1 MRGLVWVLLCLG
13 SLALGQ
19 ARTELQGVVPGDQL
33 GWEIQE
39 LQASIVVSKP
49 TVLNLQIY
57 SPGFDPNDYRRTLKG
72 QEELGDERY
81 DKGKGEI
88 VAEFVLMRDGRV
100 LTEERFGVEPHR
112 WVLFYRGEVEPG
124 VYLIKSRLLGLGKNA
139 FRYRIQ
145 TRVPQAAELII
156 DPSLQIYDVRQMQV
170 ANSLPI
176 ATIRGRDW
184 LEPFVLNVSPEAL
197 PLRVGFYD
205 EDGAQEMEGRVRL
218 PDGRI
223 EARNVSGD
231 RSWAYYD
238 IRQPGQITF
247 GFRQPKTARQYSNT
261 IGFRVDAC
269 MEVEREAFRVVAPR
283 PVRASVVDLE
293 GRPLQV
299 LIALEGDKVR
309 IVRLPTLP
317 EGYRLVRLEVEGGEY
332 LVDDPLRDR
341 RPPAAVHQGA
351 TSARFGCAGGAAKY
365 VLERLAPPPTPP
377 APPPAHLEIEAVL
390 VLPDGERPFDLPVR
404 VGEQTVALGQGQA
417 RVSLKAGLYSLVALQ
432 GGARVEGPGS
442 VVLKEGETQKVR
454 FRVYPEV
461 KLTLEARP
469 TTLRVGE
476 ETTLVARASTGF
488 TRLLPAELELELP
501 PCLEALEAPRLVAPI
516 AQGREAVLQVR
527 AKALCKAEPVVT
539 ANLSPWGEQAQAPLK
554 IVQPATFTLHKEALT
569 PSVAVGSEA
578 IWRLRVANTGD
589 EPGRVRLQ
597 DSLAPGLQGQPLD
610 QVVELGV
617 GAAQT
622 FEVRARVST
631 EAPPVLLNTARLLS
645 ESGQPL
651 REAQAQVAV
660 LRPVAEL
667 SRSLDRRIVVPGE
680 EVEVRLVVRNSG
692 QAPLSYTL
700 QDTYPEWLEVAQTP
714 AFSGTLPPGESRTHT
729 YRAKVR
735 FGAPAE
741 GAFLAQV
748 RSNGGNKSAPDTL
761 KRTLLRLEKTVEPA
775 RVDDPLS
782 GQTAKAAVHQVVV
795 GDTAVFVIRV
805 GNPTDHPVEIELQ
818 EAPGEGLGMQADK
831 RRLTLQAGEERQ
843 LRLEAQALQA
853 GALENQVTAFV
864 DGTPAA
870 FPSKATLLALPVL
883 EPYRLST
890 ITLDFTVENIAQ
902 YDRLLLTHLPPE
914 GATYEPG
921 SARLDG
927 RPLPDPRVDDR
938 GRLFFELPGA
948 RVALEERHPS
958 VRLVADRP
966 GHKGISGQLTY
977 QLRHKEALGP
987 IAEPTLTLRV
997 ADQEVYLQGQQSF
1010 ADLQK
1015 ARPLEV
1021 RVRQGFIQ
1029 EPLPGTLFR
1038 VDKARVVLQTPLGLE
1053 VHLTLNGQGVDSK
1066 NLGQA
1071 TYDSGK
1077 GLQRL
1082 EYYGLP
1088 LQPGRNLIEV
1098 QTAAG
1103 ADRVEVFLAGSPL
1116 RIEVRP
1122 LRLLADGRT
1131 PLELEVRVL
1140 DKLGLPTGFGALTV
1154 ESSSEP
1160 LEPDAFPLLS
1170 GYQLLLRDGVALL
1183 RLAPTATPTPLRLRL
1198 AFGEL
1203 EGQAEF
1209 FVLGR
1214 QTQLW
1219 QFQGSVGLRWAEDV
1233 QVFGLGR
1240 GYLESPFAGGTLRA
1254 ALDGSLHFNQGQP
1267 QVGSGLRELPD
1278 PTGRFPL
1285 TGSGREATLPLRS
1298 DDPLALRYDQ
1308 EGFSIGY
1315 FADQL
1320 GVFGLSGLPQGTAL
1334 RLETRDDGGSI
1345 PLALQGFAGWL
1356 PASSK
1361 TEVIVPDGT
1370 RFYKLSGPA
1379 EPGSEQVLLL
1389 VGASQTRLERLKDY
1403 VLDAASGTLT
1413 LSRPLWPSA
1422 PDFQPVRLEVT
1433 YAPLGGS
1440 RALGYGAGARF
1451 KLGYF
1456 SIGAGAA
1463 YLPGSGWRYGAE
1475 ALYQQPGFGL
1485 RATYSR
1491 GMAERLGLELSGK
1504 NGPLESSANL
1514 TYEGRLQGQ
1523 GQVAYSLSEADRVSL
1538 EHQTGEANRTGLLYT
1553 RRLSPAFSVGGGL
1566 GYTWETASLAALGRL
1581 GLSSGALNS
1590 ELTHAQPFS
1599 LTQMA
1604 STRLRATLAFDAN
1617 LSAEADLVQTWGL
1630 GFSGSLGLK
1639 QKLGGANLALSYQLP
1654 GASGEGNRAR
1664 FGLEAPLPLDER
1676 WSLNA
1681 SAGLEQSFATGS
1693 SQAAFGL
1700 ALRYQTEA
1708 FSATLGAETALGSQP
1723 KLVLRAGATGQL
1735 DEQQTLSLDA
1745 NYQVAPTLEGRFTLA
1760 YALRG
1765 REVSLLTYHRLQSG
1779 PEATLEGALATSY
1792 HPGLAFQLRP
1802 SLAYRLKLS
1811 DPAGHTYQLGL
1822 GANYY
1827 FTDWLGLGAAAYH
1840 QLQPGT
1846 QSSATAFSL
1855 EASLRVVEGLW
1866 LNLGYTF
1873 GGFVGLTPDTAP
1885 GLYLRLDILGGSR

>member
-1 MRGLVWVLLCLG
+1 MRPLWFWICLLAG
-13 SLALGQ
+13 LALGQ
-19 ARTELQGVVPGDQL
+19 ARTDLKGIVPGDQL

-39 LQASIVVSKP
+39 LQASIVVHKP
-49 TVLNLQIY
+49 TILNLQIY
-57 SPGFDPNDYRRTLKG
+57 SPGFDPNDYRSALKG
-72 QEELGDERY
+72 KEELGDERY
-81 DKGKGEI
+81 DKGKGEL
-88 VAEFVLMRDGRV
+88 VAEFVLLRDGQV
-100 LTEERFGVEPHR
+100 LAEERFGVEPHR
-112 WVLFYRGEVEPG
+112 WVLFFRGEVQPG

-145 TRVPQAAELII
+145 TSVPQAAELLI
-156 DPSLQIYDVRQMQV
+156 DPTLQIYDVRS
-170 ANSLPI
+170 ASHSK
-176 ATIRGRDW
+176 IRGKDW
-184 LEPFVLNVSPEAL
+184 QEPFLLDVSPEVL

-223 EARNVSGD
+223 ESRKVSGD
-231 RSWAYYD
+231 REWAYYD
-238 IRQPGQITF
+238 IRQPGQIAF

-269 MEVEREAFRVVAPR
+269 MEVGREALRVVAPR
-283 PVRASVVDLE
+283 PVSASAVDVE
-293 GRPLQV
+293 GRPLEV
-299 LIALEGDKVR
+299 PIALEGDKVR
-309 IVRLPTLP
+309 VVRLPALP

-332 LVDDPLRDR
+332 LDE
-341 RPPAAVHQGA
+341 
-351 TSARFGCAGGAAKY
+351 TSARFGCGGGSARY
-365 VLERLAPPPTPP
+365 ILERLASPPVTVLP
-377 APPPAHLEIEAVL
+377 AQLELEAVL
-390 VLPDGERPFDLPVR
+390 VLPDGERPIDLPIR
-404 VGEQTVALGQGQA
+404 VGEQAISLSQGQA
-417 RVSLKAGLYSLVALQ
+417 RVSLEAGTYSLAPVLS
-432 GGARVEGPGS
+432 GARVEGPGS

-461 KLTLEARP
+461 KLTLAASP
-469 TTLRVGE
+469 NTLRVGE
-476 ETTLVARASTGF
+476 ETTLVARASTDF
-488 TRLLPAELELELP
+488 TRLLPADLELDLP
-501 PCLEALEAPRLVAPI
+501 PCLEALEAPRLVSPI

-527 AKALCKAEPVVT
+527 ARALCKAEPLVT
-539 ANLSPWGEQAQAPLK
+539 ATLSPWAQQAQALLK

-569 PSVAVGSEA
+569 PSAAVGSEA
-578 IWRLRVANTGD
+578 VWRLRVANTGD

-597 DSLAPGLQGQPLD
+597 DNLAPGLQGQALD
-610 QVVELGV
+610 QVVELAA

-622 FEVRARVST
+622 FEVRARVSL
-631 EAPPVLLNTARLLS
+631 EAPSVLVNTARLLG
-645 ESGQPL
+645 EGGQTL

-667 SRSLDRRIVVPGE
+667 SRSLDKRMVVPGE

-700 QDTYPEWLEVAQTP
+700 QDTYPEWLEVAQAP
-714 AFSGTLPPGESRTHT
+714 AFRGTLPPGESRTHT
-729 YRAKVR
+729 YQAKVR

-748 RSNGGNKSAPDTL
+748 VSNGDNPSAPDTL
-761 KRTLLRLEKTVEPA
+761 RRTLLRLEKTAEPA
-775 RVDDPLS
+775 RV
-782 GQTAKAAVHQVVV
+782 VV
-795 GDTAVFVIRV
+795 GNPAVFIIRV
-805 GNPTDHPVEIELQ
+805 GNPTDHPVTLELQ
-818 EAPGEGLGMQADK
+818 ESPGEGLQMQTTE
-831 RRLTLQAGEERQ
+831 RLRLTLQAGEVRE
-843 LRLEAQALQA
+843 LRLEAEALRA
-853 GALENQVTAFV
+853 GALDNQITAFV
-864 DGTPAA
+864 NGTPAA
-870 FPSKATLLALPVL
+870 FPSKTTLLALPVL

-921 SARLDG
+921 SARLEG
-927 RPLPDPRVDDR
+927 RPLPDPHVDDR

-948 RVALEERHPS
+948 RIEHQAPKAIS
-958 VRLVADRP
+958 RL
-966 GHKGISGQLTY
+966 SY
-977 QLRHKEALGP
+977 QLRHREALGP
-987 IAEPTLTLRV
+987 LAQPTLTLQVGDR
-997 ADQEVYLQGQQSF
+997 EVYLQGQQRF
-1010 ADLQK
+1010 ADLEK
-1015 ARPLEV
+1015 ARPIISQQ
-1021 RVRQGFIQ
+1021 RDGFIQ

-1038 VDKARVVLQTPLGLE
+1038 ADKARVVLQAPYGLE
-1053 VHLTLNGQGVDSK
+1053 VRLTLNGREVDSK

-1071 TYDSGK
+1071 TYDSDK

-1098 QTAAG
+1098 QTALG
-1103 ADRVEVFLAGSPL
+1103 SDRVEVFLAGNPTRL
-1116 RIEVRP
+1116 EVRP
-1122 LRLLADGRT
+1122 VRLLADGRT
-1131 PLELEVRVL
+1131 PLELEVRAV
-1140 DKLGLPTGFGALTV
+1140 DGLGLASGFGPLTV
-1154 ESSSEP
+1154 ETSGEP

-1170 GYQLLLRDGVALL
+1170 GYQVLLQDGVARL
-1183 RLAPTATPTPLRLRL
+1183 RFKPTATPTLLRLRL
-1198 AFGEL
+1198 TFGEIK
-1203 EGQAEF
+1203 EQAEF

-1219 QFQGSVGLRWAEDV
+1219 QFQGSVGLQLGESL

-1240 GYLESPFAGGTLRA
+1240 GYLESPFASGTLRA
-1254 ALDGSLHFNQGQP
+1254 ALDGSLRFNQGQP
-1267 QVGSGLRELPD
+1267 QVETGLRELPD

-1298 DDPLALRYDQ
+1298 DDPLALRYDW

-1334 RLETRDDGGSI
+1334 RLETRGD
-1345 PLALQGFAGWL
+1345 LALQGFAGWL

-1413 LSRPLWPSA
+1413 LSKPLWPSA

-1440 RALGYGAGARF
+1440 RDLGYGAGARF

-1475 ALYQQPGFGL
+1475 AAYQQPGFGL
-1485 RATYSR
+1485 RATHSR
-1491 GMAERLGLELSGK
+1491 GTAERLGLELSGK

-1514 TYEGRLQGQ
+1514 TYEGKLQGQ
-1523 GQVAYSLSEADRVSL
+1523 AQVAYSLSEADRVSL

-1553 RRLSPAFSVGGGL
+1553 RRLFLPGEQAREGSVPRGIVPAFSVGGGL

-1599 LTQMA
+1599 LSQSA

-1630 GFSGSLGLK
+1630 GFSGNLGLK

-1654 GASGEGNRAR
+1654 GAAGEGNRAR

-1681 SAGLEQSFATGS
+1681 SAGYEQSFATGS

-1700 ALRYQTEA
+1700 ALRYQSEA

-1723 KLVLRAGATGQL
+1723 KLVLRAGAAGQL

-1792 HPGLAFQLRP
+1792 HPALAFQLRP

-1846 QSSATAFSL
+1846 NSSATAFSL
-1855 EASLRVVEGLW
+1855 EASLRLVEGLW
-1866 LNLGYTF
+1866 FNLGYTF

-1885 GLYLRLDILGGSR
+1885 GLYLRLDIFGGSR

>member
-1 MRGLVWVLLCLG
+1 MRGLVWALLCLG

-19 ARTELQGVVPGDQL
+19 ARTDLQGVVPGDQL

-49 TVLNLQIY
+49 TLLNLQIY
-57 SPGFDPNDYRRTLKG
+57 SPGFDPADYRRATKG

-112 WVLFYRGEVEPG
+112 WVLFFRGEVEPG

-145 TRVPQAAELII
+145 TRVPQAAELIV
-156 DPSLQIYDVRQMQV
+156 DPTLQLYDVRQFQSG
-170 ANSLPI
+170 NSLSI
-176 ATIRGRDW
+176 ATIKGRDW
-184 LEPFVLNVSPEAL
+184 LEPFVLSVSPEVL

-231 RSWAYYD
+231 RDWAYYD
-238 IRQPGQITF
+238 VRQPGMVTF

-269 MEVEREAFRVVAPR
+269 MEVEPEAFRVVAPR
-283 PVRASVVDLE
+283 PLTTSVVDPE
-293 GRPLQV
+293 GRPLEV
-299 LIALEGDKVR
+299 PVPLEGDKVR
-309 IVRLPTLP
+309 IVRRPTLP

-332 LVDDPLRDR
+332 LDEI
-341 RPPAAVHQGA
+341 
-351 TSARFGCAGGAAKY
+351 SARFGCGGGSARY
-365 VLERLAPPPTPP
+365 ILERLAPPPVTVLP
-377 APPPAHLEIEAVL
+377 AQLELEAVL

-404 VGEQTVALGQGQA
+404 VGEQTVPLRQGRA
-417 RVSLKAGLYSLVALQ
+417 RVSLNAGTYSLAPVLS
-432 GGARVEGPGS
+432 GARVEGPGS
-442 VVLKEGETQKVR
+442 VALQEGETRKVR
-454 FRVYPEV
+454 FRVYPEL

-476 ETTLVARASTGF
+476 ETLLVVRARTDFPG
-488 TRLLPAELELELP
+488 LLPADLELVLP
-501 PCLEALEAPRLVAPI
+501 PCMEALEAPRLVAPI
-516 AQGREAVLQVR
+516 AQGREAVLRVR
-527 AKALCKAEPVVT
+527 ARALCKAEPVVT

-589 EPGRVRLQ
+589 ELGRVRLQ
-597 DSLAPGLQGQPLD
+597 DNLAPGLQGQPLD
-610 QVVELGV
+610 QVVELGA

-622 FEVRARVST
+622 FEVRARVSL
-631 EAPPVLLNTARLLS
+631 EAPSVLVNTARLLS
-645 ESGQPL
+645 EGGQTL

-660 LRPVAEL
+660 LRPVVEL
-667 SRSLDRRIVVPGE
+667 SRSLDKRMVVPGE
-680 EVEVRLVVRNSG
+680 EVEVRLVVRNTG
-692 QAPLSYTL
+692 QAPLTYTL
-700 QDTYPEWLEVAQTP
+700 QDTYPEWLEVAQAP

-735 FGAPAE
+735 FGASAE

-748 RSNGGNKSAPDTL
+748 RSNGGNPSAPDTL

-795 GDTAVFVIRV
+795 GSPVVFVIRV
-805 GNPTDHPVEIELQ
+805 GNPTDHPVTLELQ
-818 EAPGEGLGMQADK
+818 ESPGEGLQMQPIEQL
-831 RRLTLQAGEERQ
+831 RLTLQAGEVREIK
-843 LRLEAQALQA
+843 LEAEALRA

-864 DGTPAA
+864 NGTPAA

-890 ITLDFTVENIAQ
+890 ITLDFVVENIAQ

-914 GATYEPG
+914 GATFEPG

-927 RPLPDPRVDDR
+927 RPLPDPRIDDQ

-948 RVALEERHPS
+948 RVALEERHPP

-966 GHKGISGQLTY
+966 GSKGFSGQLTY
-977 QLRHKEALGP
+977 QLRHREALGP
-987 IAEPTLTLRV
+987 LAQPTLTLQVGDR
-997 ADQEVYLQGQQSF
+997 EVYLQGQQRF
-1010 ADLQK
+1010 ANLEK
-1015 ARPLEV
+1015 ARPIISQQ
-1021 RVRQGFIQ
+1021 RDGFIQ

-1038 VDKARVVLQTPLGLE
+1038 ADKARVVLQTPYGLE
-1053 VHLTLNGQGVDSK
+1053 TRLTLNGDPIDAK
-1066 NLGQA
+1066 LLGQA

-1098 QTAAG
+1098 QTALG
-1103 ADRVEVFLAGSPL
+1103 SDRVEVFLAGSPVRL
-1116 RIEVRP
+1116 EVRP
-1122 LRLLADGRT
+1122 VRLLADGRT
-1131 PLELEVRVL
+1131 PLELEVRAV
-1140 DKLGLPTGFGALTV
+1140 DGLGLASGFGPLTV
-1154 ESSSEP
+1154 ETSGEP

-1170 GYQLLLRDGVALL
+1170 GYQVLLQDGGARLRFK
-1183 RLAPTATPTPLRLRL
+1183 PTAAPTPLRLRL
-1198 AFGEL
+1198 AFGEIK
-1203 EGQAEF
+1203 EQAEF

-1219 QFQGSVGLRWAEDV
+1219 QFQGSVGLRLGESL

-1240 GYLESPFAGGTLRA
+1240 GYLESPLAGGTLRA
-1254 ALDGSLHFNQGQP
+1254 ALDGSLRFNQGQP

-1334 RLETRDDGGSI
+1334 RLETRDDGGSV
-1345 PLALQGFAGWL
+1345 PLTLQGFAGWL

-1370 RFYKLSGPA
+1370 RFYKLAGPA

-1413 LSRPLWPSA
+1413 LSKPLWPSA

-1433 YAPLGGS
+1433 YAPLGGT
-1440 RALGYGAGARF
+1440 RELGYGAGARF
-1451 KLGYF
+1451 KLGHF
-1456 SIGAGAA
+1456 SLGAGVA

-1485 RATYSR
+1485 RLTYSR
-1491 GMAERLGLELSGK
+1491 SSAERLGLELSGK
-1504 NGPLESSANL
+1504 SGPLESSANL
-1514 TYEGRLQGQ
+1514 SYEGKLQGQ

-1553 RRLSPAFSVGGGL
+1553 RRLSPAFSLGGGL

-1581 GLSSGALNS
+1581 GLASSALNS

-1599 LTQMA
+1599 LSQSA
-1604 STRLRATLAFDAN
+1604 FTRLRATLAFDAN
-1617 LSAEADLVQTWGL
+1617 LSAEADLTQTWGL

-1654 GASGEGNRAR
+1654 GAAGEGNRAR

-1846 QSSATAFSL
+1846 QTSATAFSL

>member
-1 MRGLVWVLLCLG
+1 MRPLWFWICLLAG
-13 SLALGQ
+13 LALGQ
-19 ARTELQGVVPGDQL
+19 ARTDLKGIVPGDQL

-39 LQASIVVSKP
+39 LQASIVVHKP
-49 TVLNLQIY
+49 TLLNLQIY
-57 SPGFDPNDYRRTLKG
+57 SPGFDPNDYRSALKG
-72 QEELGDERY
+72 KEELGDERY
-81 DKGKGEI
+81 DKGKGEL
-88 VAEFVLMRDGRV
+88 VAEFALLRDGRV
-100 LTEERFGVEPHR
+100 LAEERFGVEPHR
-112 WVLFYRGEVEPG
+112 WVLFFRGEVQPG
-124 VYLIKSRLLGLGKNA
+124 IYLIKSRLLGLGKNA
-139 FRYRIQ
+139 FLYRIQ
-145 TRVPQAAELII
+145 TSVPQAAELLI
-156 DPSLQIYDVRQMQV
+156 DPTLQIYDVRS
-170 ANSLPI
+170 ASYSN
-176 ATIRGRDW
+176 IRGKDW
-184 LEPFVLNVSPEAL
+184 QEPFLLDVSPEVL

-223 EARNVSGD
+223 KSRNVSGD
-231 RSWAYYD
+231 REWAYYD

-269 MEVEREAFRVVAPR
+269 MEVGREAFRVVAPR
-283 PVRASVVDLE
+283 PVSASAVDVE
-293 GRPLQV
+293 GRPLEV
-299 LIALEGDKVR
+299 PIALEGDKVR
-309 IVRLPTLP
+309 IVRLSTLP

-332 LVDDPLRDR
+332 LDEI
-341 RPPAAVHQGA
+341 
-351 TSARFGCAGGAAKY
+351 SARFGCGGGSARY
-365 VLERLAPPPTPP
+365 ILERLASPPVTVLP
-377 APPPAHLEIEAVL
+377 AQLELEAVL
-390 VLPDGERPFDLPVR
+390 VLPDGERPIDLPIR
-404 VGEQTVALGQGQA
+404 VGEQAISLSQGQA
-417 RVSLKAGLYSLVALQ
+417 RVSLEAGTYSLAPVLS
-432 GGARVEGPGS
+432 GARVEGPGS
-442 VVLKEGETQKVR
+442 VVLQEGKTQKVR

-461 KLTLEARP
+461 KLTLAASP
-469 TTLRVGE
+469 NTLRVGE
-476 ETTLVARASTGF
+476 ETTLVARASTDF
-488 TRLLPAELELELP
+488 TRLLPADLELDLP
-501 PCLEALEAPRLVAPI
+501 PCLEALEAPRLVSPI

-527 AKALCKAEPVVT
+527 ARALCKAEPLVT
-539 ANLSPWGEQAQAPLK
+539 ATLSPWAQQAQALLK

-569 PSVAVGSEA
+569 PSAAVGSEA
-578 IWRLRVANTGD
+578 VWRLRVANTGD

-597 DSLAPGLQGQPLD
+597 DNLAPGLQGQALD
-610 QVVELGV
+610 QVVELAA

-622 FEVRARVST
+622 FEVRARVSL
-631 EAPPVLLNTARLLS
+631 EAPSVLVNTARLLG
-645 ESGQPL
+645 EGGQTL

-667 SRSLDRRIVVPGE
+667 SRSLDKRMVVPGE

-700 QDTYPEWLEVAQTP
+700 QDTYPEWLEVAQAP

-748 RSNGGNKSAPDTL
+748 VSNGGNPSVPDTL
-761 KRTLLRLEKTVEPA
+761 RRTLLRLEKTAEPA
-775 RVDDPLS
+775 RV
-782 GQTAKAAVHQVVV
+782 VV
-795 GDTAVFVIRV
+795 GNPAVFIIRV
-805 GNPTDHPVEIELQ
+805 GNPTDHPLSLRLLESPAEGLRMELPESLEFTLQ
-818 EAPGEGLGMQADK
+818 PGEVREL
-831 RRLTLQAGEERQ
+831 E
-843 LRLEAQALQA
+843 LEAQAERVGPLD
-853 GALENQVTAFV
+853 NQVTAFV
-864 DGTPAA
+864 GSTPASLPA
-870 FPSKATLLALPVL
+870 KATLLALPVL

-890 ITLDFTVENIAQ
+890 VTLDFSVENIAQ

-927 RPLPDPRVDDR
+927 RPLPDPRIDDQ

-948 RVALEERHPS
+948 RVALEERHPP

-966 GHKGISGQLTY
+966 GSKGFSGQLTY
-977 QLRHKEALGP
+977 QLRHREALGP
-987 IAEPTLTLRV
+987 LAQPTLTLQVGDR
-997 ADQEVYLQGQQSF
+997 EVYLQGQQRF
-1010 ADLQK
+1010 ANLEK
-1015 ARPLEV
+1015 ARPIISQQ
-1021 RVRQGFIQ
+1021 RDGFIQ

-1038 VDKARVVLQTPLGLE
+1038 ADKARVVLQTPYGLE
-1053 VHLTLNGQGVDSK
+1053 TRLTLNGDPIDAK
-1066 NLGQA
+1066 LLGQA

-1098 QTAAG
+1098 QTALG
-1103 ADRVEVFLAGSPL
+1103 SDRVEVFLAGSPVRL
-1116 RIEVRP
+1116 EVRP
-1122 LRLLADGRT
+1122 VRLLADGRT
-1131 PLELEVRVL
+1131 PLELEVRAV
-1140 DKLGLPTGFGALTV
+1140 DGLGLASGFGPLTV
-1154 ESSSEP
+1154 ETSGEP

-1170 GYQLLLRDGVALL
+1170 GYQVLLQDGGARLRFK
-1183 RLAPTATPTPLRLRL
+1183 PTAAPTPLRLRL
-1198 AFGEL
+1198 AFGEIK
-1203 EGQAEF
+1203 EQAEF

-1219 QFQGSVGLRWAEDV
+1219 QFQGSVGLRLGESL

-1240 GYLESPFAGGTLRA
+1240 GYLESPLAGGTLRA
-1254 ALDGSLHFNQGQP
+1254 ALDGSLRFNQGQP

-1334 RLETRDDGGSI
+1334 RLETRDDGGSV
-1345 PLALQGFAGWL
+1345 PLTLQGFAGWL

-1370 RFYKLSGPA
+1370 RFYKLAGPA

-1413 LSRPLWPSA
+1413 LSKPLWPSA

-1433 YAPLGGS
+1433 YAPLGGT
-1440 RALGYGAGARF
+1440 RELGYGAGARF
-1451 KLGYF
+1451 KLGHF
-1456 SIGAGAA
+1456 SLGAGVA

-1485 RATYSR
+1485 RLTYSR
-1491 GMAERLGLELSGK
+1491 SSAERLGLELSGK
-1504 NGPLESSANL
+1504 SGPLESSANL
-1514 TYEGRLQGQ
+1514 SYEGKLQGQ

-1553 RRLSPAFSVGGGL
+1553 RRLSPAFSLGGGL

-1581 GLSSGALNS
+1581 GLASSALNS

-1599 LTQMA
+1599 LSQSA
-1604 STRLRATLAFDAN
+1604 FTRLRATLAFDAN
-1617 LSAEADLVQTWGL
+1617 LSAEADLTQTWGL

-1654 GASGEGNRAR
+1654 GAAGEGNRAR

-1846 QSSATAFSL
+1846 QTSATAFSL

>member
-1 MRGLVWVLLCLG
+1 MRPLWFWICLLAG
-13 SLALGQ
+13 LALGQ
-19 ARTELQGVVPGDQL
+19 ARTDLKGIVPGDQL

-39 LQASIVVSKP
+39 LQASIVVHKP
-49 TVLNLQIY
+49 TILNLQIY
-57 SPGFDPNDYRRTLKG
+57 SPGFDPNDYRSALKG
-72 QEELGDERY
+72 KEELGDERY
-81 DKGKGEI
+81 DKGKGEL
-88 VAEFVLMRDGRV
+88 VAEFVLLRDGQV
-100 LTEERFGVEPHR
+100 LAEERFGVEPHR
-112 WVLFYRGEVEPG
+112 WVLFFRGEVQPG

-145 TRVPQAAELII
+145 TSVPQAAELLI
-156 DPSLQIYDVRQMQV
+156 DPTLQIYDVRS
-170 ANSLPI
+170 ASHSK
-176 ATIRGRDW
+176 IRGKDW
-184 LEPFVLNVSPEAL
+184 QEPFLLDVSPEVL

-223 EARNVSGD
+223 ESRKVSGD
-231 RSWAYYD
+231 REWAYYD
-238 IRQPGQITF
+238 IRQPGQIAF
-247 GFRQPKTARQYSNT
+247 GFRQPKTTRQYSNT

-269 MEVEREAFRVVAPR
+269 MEVGREALRVVAPR
-283 PVRASVVDLE
+283 PVSASAVDVE
-293 GRPLQV
+293 GRPLEV
-299 LIALEGDKVR
+299 PIALEGDKVR
-309 IVRLPTLP
+309 IVRLSTLP

-332 LVDDPLRDR
+332 LDE
-341 RPPAAVHQGA
+341 
-351 TSARFGCAGGAAKY
+351 TSARFGCGGGSARY
-365 VLERLAPPPTPP
+365 ILERLASPPVTVLP
-377 APPPAHLEIEAVL
+377 AQLELEAVL
-390 VLPDGERPFDLPVR
+390 VLPDGERPIDLPIR
-404 VGEQTVALGQGQA
+404 VGEQAISLSQGQA
-417 RVSLKAGLYSLVALQ
+417 RVSLEAGTYSLAPVLS
-432 GGARVEGPGS
+432 GARVEGPGS
-442 VVLKEGETQKVR
+442 VVLQEGETQKVR

-461 KLTLEARP
+461 KLALAASP
-469 TTLRVGE
+469 NTLRVGE
-476 ETTLVARASTGF
+476 ETTLVARASTDF
-488 TRLLPAELELELP
+488 TRLLPADLELDLP
-501 PCLEALEAPRLVAPI
+501 PCLEALEAPRLVSPI

-527 AKALCKAEPVVT
+527 ARALCKAEPLVT
-539 ANLSPWGEQAQAPLK
+539 ATLSPWAQQAQALLK

-569 PSVAVGSEA
+569 PSAAVGSEA
-578 IWRLRVANTGD
+578 VWRLRVANTGD

-597 DSLAPGLQGQPLD
+597 DNLAPGLQGQALD
-610 QVVELGV
+610 QVVELAA

-622 FEVRARVST
+622 FEVRARVSL
-631 EAPPVLLNTARLLS
+631 EAPSVLVNTARLLG
-645 ESGQPL
+645 EGGQTL

-667 SRSLDRRIVVPGE
+667 SRSLDKRMVVPGE

-700 QDTYPEWLEVAQTP
+700 QDTYPEWLEVAQAP
-714 AFSGTLPPGESRTHT
+714 AFRGTLPPGESRTHT
-729 YRAKVR
+729 YQAKVR

-748 RSNGGNKSAPDTL
+748 VSNGDNPSAPDTL
-761 KRTLLRLEKTVEPA
+761 RRTLLRLEKTAEPA
-775 RVDDPLS
+775 RV
-782 GQTAKAAVHQVVV
+782 VV
-795 GDTAVFVIRV
+795 GNPAVFIIRV
-805 GNPTDHPVEIELQ
+805 GNPTDHPVTLELQ
-818 EAPGEGLGMQADK
+818 ESPGEGLQMQTTE
-831 RRLTLQAGEERQ
+831 RLRLTLQAGEVRE
-843 LRLEAQALQA
+843 LRLEAEALRA
-853 GALENQVTAFV
+853 GALDNQITAFV
-864 DGTPAA
+864 NGTPAA
-870 FPSKATLLALPVL
+870 FPSKTTLLALPVL

-921 SARLDG
+921 SARLEG
-927 RPLPDPRVDDR
+927 RPLPDPHVDDR

-948 RVALEERHPS
+948 RIEHQAPKAIS
-958 VRLVADRP
+958 RL
-966 GHKGISGQLTY
+966 SY
-977 QLRHKEALGP
+977 QLRHREALGP
-987 IAEPTLTLRV
+987 LAQPTLTLQVGDR
-997 ADQEVYLQGQQSF
+997 EVYLQGQQRF
-1010 ADLQK
+1010 ADLEK
-1015 ARPLEV
+1015 ARPIISQQ
-1021 RVRQGFIQ
+1021 RDGFIQ

-1038 VDKARVVLQTPLGLE
+1038 ADKARVVLQAPYGLE
-1053 VHLTLNGQGVDSK
+1053 VRLTLNGREVDSK

-1071 TYDSGK
+1071 TYDSDK

-1098 QTAAG
+1098 QTALG
-1103 ADRVEVFLAGSPL
+1103 SDRVEVFLAGNPTRL
-1116 RIEVRP
+1116 EVRP
-1122 LRLLADGRT
+1122 VRLLADGRT
-1131 PLELEVRVL
+1131 PLELEVRAV
-1140 DKLGLPTGFGALTV
+1140 DGLGLASGFGPLTV
-1154 ESSSEP
+1154 ETSGEP

-1170 GYQLLLRDGVALL
+1170 GYQVLLQDGVARL
-1183 RLAPTATPTPLRLRL
+1183 RFKPTATPTLLRLRL
-1198 AFGEL
+1198 TFGEIK
-1203 EGQAEF
+1203 EQAEF

-1219 QFQGSVGLRWAEDV
+1219 QFQGSVGLQLGESL

-1240 GYLESPFAGGTLRA
+1240 GYLESPFASGTLRA
-1254 ALDGSLHFNQGQP
+1254 ALDGSLRFNQGQP
-1267 QVGSGLRELPD
+1267 QVETGLRELPD

-1298 DDPLALRYDQ
+1298 DDPLALRYDW

-1334 RLETRDDGGSI
+1334 RLETRGD
-1345 PLALQGFAGWL
+1345 LALQGFAGWL

-1413 LSRPLWPSA
+1413 LSKPLWPSA

-1440 RALGYGAGARF
+1440 RDLGYGAGARF

-1475 ALYQQPGFGL
+1475 AAYQQPGFGL
-1485 RATYSR
+1485 RATHSR
-1491 GMAERLGLELSGK
+1491 GTAERLGLELSGK

-1514 TYEGRLQGQ
+1514 TYEGKLQGQ
-1523 GQVAYSLSEADRVSL
+1523 AQVAYSLSEADRVSL

-1553 RRLSPAFSVGGGL
+1553 RRLFLPGEQAREGSVPRGIVPAFSVGGGL

-1599 LTQMA
+1599 LSQSA

-1654 GASGEGNRAR
+1654 GAAGEGNRAR

-1681 SAGLEQSFATGS
+1681 SAGYEQSFATGS

-1700 ALRYQTEA
+1700 ALRYQSEA

-1723 KLVLRAGATGQL
+1723 KLVLRAGAAGQL

-1792 HPGLAFQLRP
+1792 HPALAFQLRP

-1846 QSSATAFSL
+1846 NSSATAFSL
-1855 EASLRVVEGLW
+1855 EASLRLVEGLW
-1866 LNLGYTF
+1866 FNLGYTF

-1885 GLYLRLDILGGSR
+1885 GLYLRLDIFGGSR

>member
-1 MRGLVWVLLCLG
+1 MRALWFWLCLLT

-19 ARTELQGVVPGDQL
+19 ARTELRGIVPGDQL

-39 LQASIVVSKP
+39 LQASIVVHKP
-49 TVLNLQIY
+49 TLLNLQIY
-57 SPGFDPNDYRRTLKG
+57 SPGFDPNDYRSALKG
-72 QEELGDERY
+72 KEELGDERY
-81 DKGKGEI
+81 DKGKGEL
-88 VAEFVLMRDGRV
+88 VAEFALLRDGRV
-100 LTEERFGVEPHR
+100 LAEERFGVEPHR
-112 WVLFYRGEVEPG
+112 WVLFFRGEVQPG

-139 FRYRIQ
+139 FLYRIQ
-145 TRVPQAAELII
+145 TSVPQAAELLI
-156 DPSLQIYDVRQMQV
+156 DPTLQIYDVRS
-170 ANSLPI
+170 ASYSN
-176 ATIRGRDW
+176 IRGKDW
-184 LEPFVLNVSPEAL
+184 QEPFLLDVSPEVL

-223 EARNVSGD
+223 ESRKVSGD
-231 RSWAYYD
+231 REWAYYD

-269 MEVEREAFRVVAPR
+269 MEVGREAFRVVAPR
-283 PVRASVVDLE
+283 PVSASAVDVE
-293 GRPLQV
+293 GRPLEV
-299 LIALEGDKVR
+299 PIALEGDKVR
-309 IVRLPTLP
+309 IVRLSTLP

-332 LVDDPLRDR
+332 LDEI
-341 RPPAAVHQGA
+341 
-351 TSARFGCAGGAAKY
+351 SARFGCGGGSARY
-365 VLERLAPPPTPP
+365 ILERLASPPVTVLP
-377 APPPAHLEIEAVL
+377 AQLELEAVL
-390 VLPDGERPFDLPVR
+390 VLPDGERPIDLPIR
-404 VGEQTVALGQGQA
+404 VGEQAISLSQGQA
-417 RVSLKAGLYSLVALQ
+417 RVSLEAGTYSLAPVLS
-432 GGARVEGPGS
+432 GARVEGPGS

-461 KLTLEARP
+461 KLTLAASP
-469 TTLRVGE
+469 NTLRVGE
-476 ETTLVARASTGF
+476 ETTLVARASTDF
-488 TRLLPAELELELP
+488 TRLLPADLELDLP
-501 PCLEALEAPRLVAPI
+501 PCLEALEAPRLVSPI

-527 AKALCKAEPVVT
+527 ARALCKAEPLVT
-539 ANLSPWGEQAQAPLK
+539 ATLSPWAQQAQALLK

-569 PSVAVGSEA
+569 PSAAVGSEA
-578 IWRLRVANTGD
+578 VWRLRVANTGD

-597 DSLAPGLQGQPLD
+597 DNLAPGLQGQALD
-610 QVVELGV
+610 QVVELAA

-622 FEVRARVST
+622 FEVRARVSF
-631 EAPPVLLNTARLLS
+631 EAPSVLVNTARLLG
-645 ESGQPL
+645 EGGQTL

-667 SRSLDRRIVVPGE
+667 SRSLDKRMVVPGE

-700 QDTYPEWLEVAQTP
+700 QDTYPEWLEVAQAP
-714 AFSGTLPPGESRTHT
+714 AFSGTLPPGESLTHT

-748 RSNGGNKSAPDTL
+748 VSNGGNPSAPDTL
-761 KRTLLRLEKTVEPA
+761 RRTLLRLEKTAEPA
-775 RVDDPLS
+775 
-782 GQTAKAAVHQVVV
+782 QVVV
-795 GDTAVFVIRV
+795 GNPAVFIIRV
-805 GNPTDHPVEIELQ
+805 GNPTDHPLSLRLLESPAEGLRMELPESLEFTLQ
-818 EAPGEGLGMQADK
+818 PGEVREL
-831 RRLTLQAGEERQ
+831 E
-843 LRLEAQALQA
+843 LEAQAERVGPLD
-853 GALENQVTAFV
+853 NQVTAFV
-864 DGTPAA
+864 GSTLASLPA
-870 FPSKATLLALPVL
+870 KATLLALPVL

-890 ITLDFTVENIAQ
+890 VTLDFSVENIAQ

-927 RPLPDPRVDDR
+927 RPLSDPRIDGQ

-948 RVALEERHPS
+948 RIEHQAPKAIS
-958 VRLVADRP
+958 RL
-966 GHKGISGQLTY
+966 SY
-977 QLRHKEALGP
+977 QLRHREALGP
-987 IAEPTLTLRV
+987 LAQPTLTLQVGDR
-997 ADQEVYLQGQQSF
+997 EVYLQGQQRF
-1010 ADLQK
+1010 ADLEK
-1015 ARPLEV
+1015 ARPIISQQ
-1021 RVRQGFIQ
+1021 RDGFIQ

-1038 VDKARVVLQTPLGLE
+1038 ADKARVVLQAPYGLE
-1053 VHLTLNGQGVDSK
+1053 VRLTLNGREVDSK

-1071 TYDSGK
+1071 TYDSDK

-1098 QTAAG
+1098 QTALG
-1103 ADRVEVFLAGSPL
+1103 SDRVEVFLAGNPTRL
-1116 RIEVRP
+1116 EVRP
-1122 LRLLADGRT
+1122 VRLLADGRT
-1131 PLELEVRVL
+1131 PLELEVRAV
-1140 DKLGLPTGFGALTV
+1140 DGLGLASGFGPLTV
-1154 ESSSEP
+1154 ETSGEP

-1170 GYQLLLRDGVALL
+1170 GYQVLLQDGVARL
-1183 RLAPTATPTPLRLRL
+1183 RFKPTATPTLLRLRL
-1198 AFGEL
+1198 TFGEIK
-1203 EGQAEF
+1203 EQAEF

-1219 QFQGSVGLRWAEDV
+1219 QFQGSVGLQLGESL

-1240 GYLESPFAGGTLRA
+1240 GYLESPFASGTLRA
-1254 ALDGSLHFNQGQP
+1254 ALDGSLRFNQGQP
-1267 QVGSGLRELPD
+1267 QVETGLRELPD

-1308 EGFSIGY
+1308 EGFGIGY

-1334 RLETRDDGGSI
+1334 RLETRGD
-1345 PLALQGFAGWL
+1345 LTLQGFAGWL

-1413 LSRPLWPSA
+1413 LSKPLWPSA

-1491 GMAERLGLELSGK
+1491 GTAERLGLELSGK

-1514 TYEGRLQGQ
+1514 TYEGKLQGQ
-1523 GQVAYSLSEADRVSL
+1523 AQVAYSLSEADRISL

-1553 RRLSPAFSVGGGL
+1553 RRLFLPGEQAREGSVPRGIVPAFSVGGGL

-1630 GFSGSLGLK
+1630 GFSGNLGLK

-1654 GASGEGNRAR
+1654 GAAGEGNRAR

-1681 SAGLEQSFATGS
+1681 SAGYEQSFATGS

-1846 QSSATAFSL
+1846 QTSATAFSL
-1855 EASLRVVEGLW
+1855 EASLRLVEGLW
-1866 LNLGYTF
+1866 FNLGYTF
-1873 GGFVGLTPDTAP
+1873 GGFVGLTPDTTP

>member
-1 MRGLVWVLLCLG
+1 MRPLWFWICLLAG
-13 SLALGQ
+13 LALGQ
-19 ARTELQGVVPGDQL
+19 ARTDLKGIVPGDQL

-39 LQASIVVSKP
+39 LQASIVVHKP
-49 TVLNLQIY
+49 TLLNLQIY
-57 SPGFDPNDYRRTLKG
+57 SPGFDPNDYRSALKG
-72 QEELGDERY
+72 KEELGDERY
-81 DKGKGEI
+81 DKGKGEL
-88 VAEFVLMRDGRV
+88 VAEFALLRDGRV
-100 LTEERFGVEPHR
+100 LAEERFGVEPHR
-112 WVLFYRGEVEPG
+112 WVLFFRGEVQPG
-124 VYLIKSRLLGLGKNA
+124 IYLIKSRLLGLGKNA
-139 FRYRIQ
+139 FLYRIQ
-145 TRVPQAAELII
+145 TSVPQAAELLI
-156 DPSLQIYDVRQMQV
+156 DPTLQIYDVRS
-170 ANSLPI
+170 ASYSN
-176 ATIRGRDW
+176 IRGKDW
-184 LEPFVLNVSPEAL
+184 QEPFLLDVSSEVL
-197 PLRVGFYD
+197 PLRVDFYD

-223 EARNVSGD
+223 ESRNVSGD
-231 RSWAYYD
+231 REWAYYD

-269 MEVEREAFRVVAPR
+269 MKVGREAFRVVAPQ
-283 PVRASVVDLE
+283 PVSASAVDVE
-293 GRPLQV
+293 GRPLEV
-299 LIALEGDKVR
+299 PIALEGDKVR
-309 IVRLPTLP
+309 VVRLPALP

-332 LVDDPLRDR
+332 LDE
-341 RPPAAVHQGA
+341 
-351 TSARFGCAGGAAKY
+351 TSARFGCGGGSARY
-365 VLERLAPPPTPP
+365 ILERLASPPVTVLP
-377 APPPAHLEIEAVL
+377 AQLELEAVL
-390 VLPDGERPFDLPVR
+390 VLPDGERPIDLPIR
-404 VGEQTVALGQGQA
+404 VGERAISLSQGQA
-417 RVSLKAGLYSLVALQ
+417 RVSLEAGTYSLAPVLS
-432 GGARVEGPGS
+432 GARVEGPGS
-442 VVLKEGETQKVR
+442 VVLQEGETQKVR

-461 KLTLEARP
+461 KLALAASP
-469 TTLRVGE
+469 NTLRVGE
-476 ETTLVARASTGF
+476 ETTLVARASTDF
-488 TRLLPAELELELP
+488 TRLLPADLELDLP
-501 PCLEALEAPRLVAPI
+501 PCLEALEAPRLVSPI

-527 AKALCKAEPVVT
+527 ARALCKAEPLVT
-539 ANLSPWGEQAQAPLK
+539 ATLSPWAQQAQALLK

-569 PSVAVGSEA
+569 PSAAVGSEA
-578 IWRLRVANTGD
+578 VWRLRVANTGD

-597 DSLAPGLQGQPLD
+597 DNLAPGLQGQALD
-610 QVVELGV
+610 QVVELAA

-622 FEVRARVST
+622 FEVRARVSL
-631 EAPPVLLNTARLLS
+631 EAPSVLVNTARLLG
-645 ESGQPL
+645 EGGQTL

-667 SRSLDRRIVVPGE
+667 SRSLDKRMVVPGE

-700 QDTYPEWLEVAQTP
+700 QDTYPEWLEVAQAP
-714 AFSGTLPPGESRTHT
+714 AFSGTLAPGESQTHT
-729 YRAKVR
+729 YQAKVR

-748 RSNGGNKSAPDTL
+748 VSNGGNPSAPDTL
-761 KRTLLRLEKTVEPA
+761 RRTLLRLEKTVEPA

-795 GDTAVFVIRV
+795 GSTAVFVIRV
-805 GNPTDHPVEIELQ
+805 GNPTDHPLSLRLLESPAEGLRMELPESLEFTLQ
-818 EAPGEGLGMQADK
+818 PGEVREL
-831 RRLTLQAGEERQ
+831 E
-843 LRLEAQALQA
+843 LEAQAERVGPLD
-853 GALENQVTAFV
+853 NQVTAFV
-864 DGTPAA
+864 GSTPASLPA
-870 FPSKATLLALPVL
+870 KATLLALPVL

-890 ITLDFTVENIAQ
+890 VTLDFSVENIAQ

-927 RPLPDPRVDDR
+927 RPLPDPRIDDQ

-948 RVALEERHPS
+948 RVALEERHPP

-966 GHKGISGQLTY
+966 GSKGFSGQLTY
-977 QLRHKEALGP
+977 QLRHRGALGP
-987 IAEPTLTLRV
+987 LAQPTLTLQVGDR
-997 ADQEVYLQGQQSF
+997 EVYLQGQQRF
-1010 ADLQK
+1010 AGLEK
-1015 ARPLEV
+1015 ARPIISQQ
-1021 RVRQGFIQ
+1021 RDGFIQ

-1038 VDKARVVLQTPLGLE
+1038 ADKARVVLQALYGLE
-1053 VHLTLNGQGVDSK
+1053 VRLTLNGQEVGSK

-1071 TYDSGK
+1071 TYDSDK

-1098 QTAAG
+1098 QTALG
-1103 ADRVEVFLAGSPL
+1103 SDRVEVFLAGNPTRL
-1116 RIEVRP
+1116 EVRP
-1122 LRLLADGRT
+1122 VRLLADGRT
-1131 PLELEVRVL
+1131 PLELEVRAV
-1140 DKLGLPTGFGALTV
+1140 DGLGLASGFGPLTV
-1154 ESSSEP
+1154 EASGEP

-1170 GYQLLLRDGVALL
+1170 GYQVLLQDGVARL
-1183 RLAPTATPTPLRLRL
+1183 RFKPTATPTPLRLRL
-1198 AFGEL
+1198 TFGEIK
-1203 EGQAEF
+1203 EQAEF

-1219 QFQGSVGLRWAEDV
+1219 QFQGSVGLQLGESL
-1233 QVFGLGR
+1233 QVSGLGR
-1240 GYLESPFAGGTLRA
+1240 GYLESPFASGTLRA
-1254 ALDGSLHFNQGQP
+1254 ALDGSLRFNQGQP
-1267 QVGSGLRELPD
+1267 QVETGLRELPD

-1334 RLETRDDGGSI
+1334 RLETRGD
-1345 PLALQGFAGWL
+1345 LNLQGFAGWL

-1456 SIGAGAA
+1456 SIGAGVA

-1475 ALYQQPGFGL
+1475 AFYQQPGFGL

-1491 GMAERLGLELSGK
+1491 GTAERLGLELSGK

-1514 TYEGRLQGQ
+1514 TYEGKLQGQ
-1523 GQVAYSLSEADRVSL
+1523 AQVAYSLSEADRVSL

-1553 RRLSPAFSVGGGL
+1553 RRLFLPGEQAREGSVPRGIVPAFSVGGGL

-1599 LTQMA
+1599 LSQSA

-1654 GASGEGNRAR
+1654 GAAGEGNRAR

-1700 ALRYQTEA
+1700 ALRYQSEA

-1792 HPGLAFQLRP
+1792 HPALAFQLRP

-1846 QSSATAFSL
+1846 QTSATAFSL
-1855 EASLRVVEGLW
+1855 EASLRLVEGLW

-1873 GGFVGLTPDTAP
+1873 GGFTGLTPDTAP